1 MRTVGVVAV
10 AEHGDIHH
18 VRRRRIFPDLGIDA
32 GEVDLLIEAAADPVI
47 AAIGNAREQRRSI
60 GNLWLR
66 SDDDEDPDVFG
77 RSRIGT
83 VSGGV
88 AHATADFETQTRQR
102 PDMLWRGS
110 STRSRPSCSPM

>member
-1 MRTVGVVAV
+1 MRVVAV
-10 AEHGDIHH
+10 AEYGDIDHE
-18 VRRRRIFPDLGIDA
+18 RRHRISPGLGIDA
-32 GEVDLLIEAAADPVI
+32 LEIDLLVEPTADPVI
-47 AAIGNAREQRRSI
+47 AAVGNAREQRRSI

-77 RSRIGT
+77 LSLIGT

-88 AHATADFETQTRQR
+88 AHGTADFETQTRQR

>member
-1 MRTVGVVAV
+1 VSILAV
-10 AEHGDIHH
+10 AEHSNIDQ
-18 VRRRRIFPDLGIDA
+18 VRPRRILPHLGIDA
-32 GEVDLLIEAAADPVI
+32 LEIDLLIEPAADPIV

-60 GNLWLR
+60 LSLWLR

-77 RSRIGT
+77 LSLIGT

-88 AHATADFETQTRQR
+88 AHGTADFETQTRQR